1 MANELHLPLDREARD
16 RLAAAAAAHAMTPEE
31 YARHLIEEG
40 LGRRFTHA
48 LDSLRGELSAL
59 VAAEPPQPSRPLVAL
74 GGDEVPMS
82 SRDLRQ
88 DRDAA

>member
-1 MANELHLPLDREARD
+1 MAEELHLPLDAEARD
-16 RLAAAAAAHAMTPEE
+16 RLAAAAAAHALSPEE

-48 LDSLRGELSAL
+48 LDGLRADLPAL
-59 VAAEPPQPSRPLVAL
+59 TAAERPEPTRPLVAL
-74 GGDEVPMS
+74 GGDEAPMS

-88 DRDAA
+88 DCDAA